1 MSSCLFQR
9 HFSNRFLYCIS
20 YILLFYTSNK
30 YSHKMLICNFFFN
43 FTQWFQALAK
53 GLIMFIYML
62 YCFLLSKSKMQA
74 TKKSCLPGFLSWG
87 TLKPHFLR
95 FETKLLQI
103 FFFLLLFTELH
114 ITCQLYQGFLKTVK
128 LPFCVT
134 TSFTR
139 TTICFST
146 QRSLVKIL
154 QRKLIGKT
162 YNTSSLSNII
172 GERGVALQKI
182 QDNIVRSSPV
192 SPASKADSLQLSHWG
207 SPLKEK
213 EEKICFHK
221 VGICPGIC

>member
-1 MSSCLFQR
+1 MSSCLIQR

-62 YCFLLSKSKMQA
+62 YCFLLSKSKMRA

-103 FFFLLLFTELH
+103 FFFSFYCSQNYILLANYIRDSWRLWSCHF
-114 ITCQLYQGFLKTVK
+114 
-128 LPFCVT
+128 
-134 TSFTR
+134 
-139 TTICFST
+139 
-146 QRSLVKIL
+146 
-154 QRKLIGKT
+154 
-162 YNTSSLSNII
+162 
-172 GERGVALQKI
+172 
-182 QDNIVRSSPV
+182 V
-192 SPASKADSLQLSHWG
+192 SPLPLLELQSVF
-207 SPLKEK
+207 PLRDLWLKYYREN
-213 EEKICFHK
+213 
-221 VGICPGIC
+221 